1 MMSKIRFDPSTY
13 HFYVRSGS
21 GQAIRAKAAGFRW
34 DPLRSRYYTADP
46 RIAKSVADCGDRYV
60 KHLLAD
66 ILGVTV
72 VTDLRTGNRS
82 ATAQH

>member
-1 MMSKIRFDPSTY
+1 MSKLRFDPTTY
-13 HFYVRSGS
+13 QFYIRSGS

-46 RIAKSVADCGDRYV
+46 RVAKSVADSGDRYV

-66 ILGVTV
+66 ILGVTIV
-72 VTDLRTGNRS
+72 SDLRATGS
-82 ATAQH
+82 EALLQ

>member
-1 MMSKIRFDPSTY
+1 MSKIRFDPTTY

-21 GQAIRAKAAGFRW
+21 GEAIRAKAAGFRW

-46 RIAKSVADCGDRYV
+46 RVAKSVADCGDRYV

-66 ILGVTV
+66 ALGITI
-72 VTDLRTGNRS
+72 VTDIPSGAQR
-82 ATAQH
+82 ATMQH

>member
-1 MMSKIRFDPSTY
+1 MSKLRFDPNTY
-13 HFYVRSGS
+13 QFYIRSGS
-21 GQAIRAKAAGFRW
+21 GQAIRAKTAGFRW

-46 RIAKSVADCGDRYV
+46 RIAKSVADSSDRYV

-72 VTDLRTGNRS
+72 ITDLRATS
-82 ATAQH
+82 AEAPMQ